1 MLWCVHYYEEIDV
14 KSSQSILCGFMVCIR
29 KVPTVFPDTDIKR
42 SSPQEVLQSKLMRL
56 IAVHAVKHKNAEEEP
71 KQPIVQ
77 LHFIPTCSLS
87 GTLCEH
93 KWNTHKFAESG
104 QRRQI
109 KVDPRKKVLLSP
121 YLS

>member
-77 LHFIPTCSLS
+77 LHFIPTCVLSVGLCVSTS
-87 GTLCEH
+87 GTHTSLQSQG
-93 KWNTHKFAESG
+93 KGGK
-104 QRRQI
+104 
-109 KVDPRKKVLLSP
+109 
-121 YLS
+121 